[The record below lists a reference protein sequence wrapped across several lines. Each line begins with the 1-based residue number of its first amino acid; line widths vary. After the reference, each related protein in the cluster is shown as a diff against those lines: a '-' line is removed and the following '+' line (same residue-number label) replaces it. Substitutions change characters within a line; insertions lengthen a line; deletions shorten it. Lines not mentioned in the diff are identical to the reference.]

1 MEKALKIIKKI
12 LKIIGIILGLVVL
25 AMVGLY
31 LCFAFF
37 YEEKDYRPP
46 RVSENDINKVAY
58 VEPTEEAKNFDLDG
72 YIDSLPQVEYEKIDY
87 PVKETYEYKFNN
99 YKLSVDVP
107 EGFYVY
113 KIKTEVEKPY
123 DTESIETSF
132 REYWVKVGPAVGD
145 WETIESDNLMCMTK
159 AQLHGGDN
167 LSREDCDGIL
177 FIPIKSRFRGVS
189 YRDIFMHEIQF
200 FDLKAKGVQKNEKFL
215 ADEIGDSRGSRVLLD
230 DNQFLSI
237 VCKKLIG
244 IDKNYFYSIINSVKI
259 EKI

>member
-12 LKIIGIILGLVVL
+12 LKIIGIILGLIVL

-31 LCFAFF
+31 LYFLFF

-46 RVSENDINKVAY
+46 RVSESNINKVAY

-87 PVKETYEYKFNN
+87 PVKETYEYKFND

-132 REYWVKVGPAVGD
+132 REHFVKVGPAVGH

-159 AQLHGGDN
+159 TQSYSGNN
-167 LSREDCDGIL
+167 LSKENCDGIL
-177 FIPIKSRFRGVS
+177 FIPSKSRFRGVS
-189 YRDIFMHEIQF
+189 YRDIIAHTYKEYSMKHVTKQRVFFVSAFRTMLINDILLDNNQSLSIQF
-200 FDLKAKGVQKNEKFL
+200 E
-215 ADEIGDSRGSRVLLD
+215 LD
-230 DNQFLSI
+230 
-237 VCKKLIG
+237 V
-244 IDKNYFYSIINSVKI
+244 DKNCFYNIINSVKI